1 MRSWWSGAGDRHA
14 DLHAITAPTLVITGE
29 NDIIDLR
36 HSSELAQMLADGRIE
51 IVPDAGHAAPVTHA
65 LQINQLISSFL
76 GVEMSM

>member
-1 MRSWWSGAGDRHA
+1 
-14 DLHAITAPTLVITGE
+14 
-29 NDIIDLR
+29 
-36 HSSELAQMLADGRIE
+36 MLADGRIE